1 MFENNH
7 NGQNLAKIKAQVVS
21 WRLTK
26 HIREIPIISDWLY
39 DLNTSPCDRFIRYVL
54 YYTLLALLS
63 LEISTGLQCVKIID
77 IEFL

>member
-39 DLNTSPCDRFIRYVL
+39 DLNVSQIDQSDRLPVNL
-54 YYTLLALLS
+54 NVSDLW
-63 LEISTGLQCVKIID
+63 GL
-77 IEFL
+77 IERDYRP